1 MGFFGKYYIV
11 IYMQTMLYNSR
22 LMRIHDVA
30 IILTH
35 FCINIYTKYF
45 RTLIN
50 QAPPSPSLALSWG
63 VTLNLF
69 MLFVICGQDG
79 CICFS
84 FYVFVFCNVMYMWV
98 LQKEM
103 NKCHLWLWKAKKK
116 NTMYTSSK
124 ASAQTRK
131 TLDYTVMSLAIYY
144 EIRKPL
150 ELNIWTVMVWG
161 FGL

>member
-1 MGFFGKYYIV
+1 MRLSRKESSPEIYFLVNSLSGSFYFLIIETKVMGFLGKYYIV
-11 IYMQTMLYNSR
+11 IYMQTMLYNSP
-22 LMRIHDVA
+22 LMSIHDVA

-50 QAPPSPSLALSWG
+50 QAPPSPFLALSWG

-84 FYVFVFCNVMYMWV
+84 FYVFVFCNVMYM
-98 LQKEM
+98 
-103 NKCHLWLWKAKKK
+103 
-116 NTMYTSSK
+116 
-124 ASAQTRK
+124 
-131 TLDYTVMSLAIYY
+131 
-144 EIRKPL
+144 
-150 ELNIWTVMVWG
+150 
-161 FGL
+161 

>member
-1 MGFFGKYYIV
+1 MRLSRKESSPEIYFLVNSFNGSFYFLIIETKVMGFFGKYYIV
-11 IYMQTMLYNSR
+11 IYMQTMLYNSP

-50 QAPPSPSLALSWG
+50 QAPPSPFLALSWG

-84 FYVFVFCNVMYMWV
+84 FYVFVFYNVMYM
-98 LQKEM
+98 
-103 NKCHLWLWKAKKK
+103 
-116 NTMYTSSK
+116 
-124 ASAQTRK
+124 
-131 TLDYTVMSLAIYY
+131 
-144 EIRKPL
+144 
-150 ELNIWTVMVWG
+150 
-161 FGL
+161 

>member
-1 MGFFGKYYIV
+1 MRLNRKESSPEIYFLVNSLSGSFYFLIIETKVMGFFGKYYIV
-11 IYMQTMLYNSR
+11 IYMQKMLYNSP
-22 LMRIHDVA
+22 LMRIHDVK

-50 QAPPSPSLALSWG
+50 QAPSSPFLALSWG

-84 FYVFVFCNVMYMWV
+84 FYVFVFCNVMYM
-98 LQKEM
+98 
-103 NKCHLWLWKAKKK
+103 
-116 NTMYTSSK
+116 
-124 ASAQTRK
+124 
-131 TLDYTVMSLAIYY
+131 
-144 EIRKPL
+144 
-150 ELNIWTVMVWG
+150 
-161 FGL
+161 

>member
-1 MGFFGKYYIV
+1 MRLSRKESSPEIYFLVNSLSGSFYFLIIETKVMVFFFRKYYIV
-11 IYMQTMLYNSR
+11 IYMQTMLYNSP

-50 QAPPSPSLALSWG
+50 QAPPSPFLALSWG

-84 FYVFVFCNVMYMWV
+84 FYVFVFCNVMYM
-98 LQKEM
+98 
-103 NKCHLWLWKAKKK
+103 
-116 NTMYTSSK
+116 
-124 ASAQTRK
+124 
-131 TLDYTVMSLAIYY
+131 
-144 EIRKPL
+144 
-150 ELNIWTVMVWG
+150 
-161 FGL
+161 

>member
-1 MGFFGKYYIV
+1 MRLSRKESSPEIYFLVNSLSGSFYFLIIETKVMGWFFLENITSY
-11 IYMQTMLYNSR
+11 IYMQTMLYNSP
-22 LMRIHDVA
+22 LMRIHDVK

-50 QAPPSPSLALSWG
+50 QAPSSPFLALSWG

-84 FYVFVFCNVMYMWV
+84 FYVFVFCNVMYM
-98 LQKEM
+98 
-103 NKCHLWLWKAKKK
+103 
-116 NTMYTSSK
+116 
-124 ASAQTRK
+124 
-131 TLDYTVMSLAIYY
+131 
-144 EIRKPL
+144 
-150 ELNIWTVMVWG
+150 
-161 FGL
+161 